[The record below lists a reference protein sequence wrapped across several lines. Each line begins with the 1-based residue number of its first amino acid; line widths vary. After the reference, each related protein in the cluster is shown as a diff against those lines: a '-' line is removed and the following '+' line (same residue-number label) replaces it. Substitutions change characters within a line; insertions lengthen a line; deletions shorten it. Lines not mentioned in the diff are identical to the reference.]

1 MMPALTIRPALQSDA
16 AFVAEMIH
24 LSMGHLADYLFG
36 ANHASAQTFIENLVR
51 RNAGRFGTRLVFLA
65 ESAGRGQ
72 GALVSFQGSGVDRLN
87 LATFP
92 HLFPAL
98 GFRHAFGFMWRGVR
112 LPGGVEAKADEYYI
126 SNLGVHPSAQGQG
139 IGSALLTFAEKAA
152 MESGLSKTSLVV
164 GTYNQN
170 ALRLYQ
176 RNGYRVVETV
186 EEANQILGYYRMV
199 KVIERS

>member
-1 MMPALTIRPALQSDA
+1 MKSALAIRPALQRDA

-36 ANHASAQTFIENLVR
+36 ADHASVQTFIETFVR
-51 RNAGRFGTRLVFLA
+51 RNAGRFGLRLVFLA
-65 ESAGRGQ
+65 ESAGRLQ
-72 GALVSFQGSGVDRLN
+72 GALVSFQGSGIDRLN

-92 HLFPAL
+92 HLFPVL
-98 GFRHAFGFMWRGVR
+98 GFRHAFGFVWRAVR
-112 LPGGVEAKADEYYI
+112 LPGGAEAETDEYYI

-139 IGSALLTFAEKAA
+139 IGSALLTFAEKTAL
-152 MESGLSKTSLVV
+152 ESGLSKTSLIV
-164 GTYNQN
+164 GASNQN

-176 RNGYRVVETV
+176 RNGYRIVETV
-186 EEANQILGYYRMV
+186 EDANQILGYYRMV

>member
-1 MMPALTIRPALQSDA
+1 MNSAFHIRPALKSDT

-36 ANHASAQTFIENLVR
+36 ADSQRSIEDLAS
-51 RNAGRFGTRLVFLA
+51 RNAGRFGAGLSYVA
-65 ESAGRGQ
+65 ESAGTLK
-72 GALVSFQGSGVDRLN
+72 GALVSFKGAGIDRIN

-98 GFRHAFGFMWRGVR
+98 GLRHAFGFMWRGVM
-112 LPGGVEAKADEYYI
+112 LPGGAEAKADEYYI

-139 IGSALLTFAEKAA
+139 IGSELLAFAEKLAG
-152 MESGLSKTSLVV
+152 ESGLHKVSLIV
-164 GTYNQN
+164 GSYNQN

-176 RNGYRVVETV
+176 RVGYGIVETV
-186 EEANQILGYYRMV
+186 QAANHALGYHRMV
-199 KVIERS
+199 KVLS